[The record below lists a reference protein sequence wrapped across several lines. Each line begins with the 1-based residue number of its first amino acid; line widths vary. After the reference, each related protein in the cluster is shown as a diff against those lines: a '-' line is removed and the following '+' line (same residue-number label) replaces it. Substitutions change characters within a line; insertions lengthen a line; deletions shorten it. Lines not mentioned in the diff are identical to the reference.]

1 MSDPLQKLDE
11 FTSPVH
17 NPVGVCVSFNLVFV
31 LLFFSLAA
39 LVYLG
44 ESKPAVFVFFCL
56 SVILWLSINVFLYTL
71 STLPPPPAP
80 NSDPADPDSKKQQ

>member
-17 NPVGVCVSFNLVFV
+17 NPIGVCISFNLVFV
-31 LLFFSLAA
+31 LLFLSLAA

-44 ESKPAVFVFFCL
+44 ESKPAVFVFFSL
-56 SVILWLSINVFLYTL
+56 SVILWLSINLFLYKL
-71 STLPPPPAP
+71 STLPPPTTPG
-80 NSDPADPDSKKQQ
+80 SKKQQ